1 MAILP
6 QTIDAVRNRKNFKL
20 FIIVDDTLGTRYK
33 LINPGGETIIL
44 PDLLFEEDP
53 ITVTSDQFDE
63 SFSPEQMQA
72 LGRYLE
78 EQAQRAALEAERPA
92 PKARVE
98 AASPTKEAAPK
109 PRREG
114 KLTARH
120 QPSRTG
126 LGASWTSPRL
136 TFYKHK
142 IEPLQMKQT
151 FRIVVDGNGM
161 FEISKEEFLNH
172 FNDVVMS
179 PSYRSDGIFTYPQV
193 PDKALRYFAKG

>member
-1 MAILP
+1 MAEFPSVI
-6 QTIDAVRNRKNFKL
+6 TAVQNRKNQKL

-33 LINPGGETIIL
+33 VINPTGEVIVL

-53 ITVTSDQFDE
+53 IEIPVAEFADHFTSEQRTALERFLEDQE
-63 SFSPEQMQA
+63 A
-72 LGRYLE
+72 
-78 EQAQRAALEAERPA
+78 RAALEASRPKPPPRAIEPERVPA
-92 PKARVE
+92 A
-98 AASPTKEAAPK
+98 K

-126 LGASWTSPRL
+126 LGASWSSPRL

-142 IEPLQMKQT
+142 IEPLQMKQS
-151 FRIVVDGNGM
+151 FKIVIDGTGE
-161 FEISKEEFLNH
+161 FIITKEEFLAQ

-179 PSYRSDGIFTYPQV
+179 PSYRSEGHFTYQKFPE
-193 PDKALRYFAKG
+193 KAQRYLKS